1 VHGTWSHGDVAD
13 VSSAS
18 APLRAV
24 LFLRQDTRNEIVPL
38 TDCKQ
43 IWKRL
48 LATLIKP
55 MVTAEWWQKEL
66 DVLER
71 LVNEVPCY
79 TMDFDKSGAIVAEL
93 ERLFQIPPAPSF

>member
-1 VHGTWSHGDVAD
+1 MHQA
-13 VSSAS
+13 A
-18 APLRAV
+18 
-24 LFLRQDTRNEIVPL
+24 RNEIIPL
-38 TDCKQ
+38 TDRPE
-43 IWKRL
+43 IWNRL
-48 LATLIKP
+48 LATLIRP

-93 ERLFQIPPAPSF
+93 EKLTKHIRPESSVIRTLV